1 MKTAQP
7 IRRTLLV
14 TLMVFATAAI
24 GLQPFVSGSTYECG
38 CQANAA
44 SDVDVT
50 DVPAASCCRV
60 PVKVQESSS
69 CCSSKPATQS
79 GGCCCNPE
87 ALVCECVNCH
97 CGEANE
103 TTAPTSAI
111 PSNETTEVVSPTLI
125 CATPLVCCPKQ
136 SEITR
141 ASFRRTVAEHAAL
154 SSQETC
160 VLLSRFT
167 C

>member
-1 MKTAQP
+1 MKTTQT
-7 IRRTLLV
+7 IQRTLLV

-38 CQANAA
+38 CQANAV
-44 SDVDVT
+44 VDVEAA
-50 DVPAASCCRV
+50 DVPAASCCSV
-60 PVKVQESSS
+60 PVKVQESRS
-69 CCSSKPATQS
+69 CYSSKPATQS

-87 ALVCECVNCH
+87 ALACECVDCR
-97 CGEANE
+97 CGEAKE
-103 TTAPTSAI
+103 PTAPTPAI

-125 CATPLVCCPKQ
+125 CATPLVCYPKQ
-136 SEITR
+136 SEINR
-141 ASFRRTVAEHAAL
+141 ASYPGTVAEYAAL